1 MKASVINELA
11 QHIEDLKADGVLTEE
26 NREVWRDI
34 AFNHD
39 YYIMGYYQAEQW
51 LKRHQISAWEAI
63 EYVKVRQETDF
74 GEVTLTP
81 DQCCAPEYIANL
93 FVYFASWEVL

>member
-63 EYVKVRQETDF
+63 EYVQEQEREMF
-74 GEVTLTP
+74 GGVVMKN
-81 DQCCAPEYIANL
+81 DNYNAEYVANAL
-93 FVYFASWEVL
+93 VYFAGMEAL